1 MSTALT
7 EGIRVTVASQYLPD
21 RSLPQDARFAFAYTV
36 RIANEGAVQA
46 KLVSRHWVITDGMGH
61 VQDVRGDGVVGAQPR
76 LQPGEHFEYTSWCML
91 ATPHGTMQGEYQMV
105 RADGTQ
111 FEAEIAP
118 FLLAVPNSL
127 N

>member
-1 MSTALT
+1 
-7 EGIRVTVASQYLPD
+7 
-21 RSLPQDARFAFAYTV
+21 
-36 RIANEGAVQA
+36 
-46 KLVSRHWVITDGMGH
+46 
-61 VQDVRGDGVVGAQPR
+61 
-76 LQPGEHFEYTSWCML
+76 ML